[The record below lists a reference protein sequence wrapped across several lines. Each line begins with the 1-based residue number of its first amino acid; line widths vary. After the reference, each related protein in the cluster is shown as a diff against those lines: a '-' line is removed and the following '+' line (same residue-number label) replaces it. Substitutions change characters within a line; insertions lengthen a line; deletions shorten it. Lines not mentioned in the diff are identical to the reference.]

1 MSRVSVIVPV
11 LNEADTLV
19 ESLTRL
25 RTALAV
31 DDELIVVDGGSVDHS
46 IDIARQLAD
55 TVRTSDQGRSLQ
67 MNTGAV
73 CARGVWLWFI
83 HADTVLNA
91 RHREALGSRPVA
103 PCGGVL
109 TCG

>member
-46 IDIARQLAD
+46 I
-55 TVRTSDQGRSLQ
+55 
-67 MNTGAV
+67 
-73 CARGVWLWFI
+73 WLK
-83 HADTVLNA
+83 
-91 RHREALGSRPVA
+91 SQS
-103 PCGGVL
+103 
-109 TCG
+109 